1 MNDIQKITDFVEHVF
16 DRYQASKY
24 DFFFTYEGRAS
35 EQVRQPLFPTG
46 ELDDD
51 TLRRISNHIGL
62 TKNEIITMDMKAA
75 MKYWNKYPFF
85 RLYRKYMD
93 AWSWHQNFIGEMP
106 TVEELFLKAIFSD
119 KDDIRGEHRYDMND
133 LRARLVSTLKEIDQA
148 IPGTYHEGA
157 EITELRVSTQIFF
170 SFPQCSEM
178 IRSFID
184 MVKRT
189 EELFFLSLHNELS
202 EEDANELNFLASWL
216 NAVDVVMPSKVMNYE
231 NVRTYRAA
239 YLEENHQDFF
249 SYVKIKSFI
258 GTEPWR
264 CQEFFDDMDLVS
276 EFFYIFPHAKAGMRQ
291 FAHDVARFSCTFIW
305 SDADYVRFSEEDEQM
320 MDEFDAILGYEP
332 ISESERAKEV
342 THIYVDKKPEEML
355 GWDKFAKQLKIA
367 AGPTSKGGI
376 AVPNRQSFSD
386 NPAEAIERMK
396 RRVAVQHGGALNG

>member
-24 DFFFTYEGRAS
+24 DFFYTYEGRAMK
-35 EQVRQPLFPTG
+35 EVRQPLFPAG
-46 ELDDD
+46 ELDDE
-51 TLRRISNHIGL
+51 TLRRITNYLGL
-62 TKNEIITMDMKAA
+62 TKEEIINMDMQAA

-85 RLYRKYMD
+85 HLYRKYMD
-93 AWSWHQNFIGEMP
+93 AWSWHQNFIGKMP

-119 KDDIRGEHRYDMND
+119 EDDIRGEHRYDMND
-133 LRARLVSTLKEIDQA
+133 IRTRLLSTLKEIDQA

-157 EITELRVSTQIFF
+157 EITDLRISTQIFF

-189 EELFFLSLHNELS
+189 EELFFLALHSELC

-216 NAVDVVMPSKVMNYE
+216 SVVDVVMPSKVMNYE
-231 NVRTYRAA
+231 NVRSYRAA

-258 GTEPWR
+258 GSEPWR

-276 EFFYIFPHAKAGMRQ
+276 EFFYIFPYAKAEMRQ
-291 FAHDVARFSCTFIW
+291 FARDVARFSCTFIW
-305 SDADYVRFSEEDEQM
+305 SDADYVRFSEEDERM
-320 MDEFDAILGYEP
+320 MDECDAILGYEP
-332 ISESERAKEV
+332 ISENERAKEV

-355 GWDKFAKQLKIA
+355 GWDKFAKQLKMA